1 MRIRRTGRL
10 ANPYT
15 VPRCNGIKVPR
26 VPSCKPTA
34 ATANEM
40 KKDTD
45 FSLQAMM
52 LCDAATCSGSLAI
65 EVERRF
71 IRLGA
76 EAGAQNTT
84 LRNCSYTDQYYILF
98 KLPLRIRRLHIFTI
112 L

>member
-1 MRIRRTGRL
+1 MDFYLLTANKRHISHANQTHWDSGRL

-52 LCDAATCSGSLAI
+52 LCDAAM
-65 EVERRF
+65 
-71 IRLGA
+71 
-76 EAGAQNTT
+76 
-84 LRNCSYTDQYYILF
+84 
-98 KLPLRIRRLHIFTI
+98 
-112 L
+112 